1 MKETVKT
8 VSFNDDLDIYM
19 TYSSDEYCRHQI
31 KSTKL
36 KFEDRK
42 ISPQVWKYI
51 FIQLDLYKLLSF
63 SNFFMVFLDENEKDY
78 FPERHLGMGGPP
90 KDTNNTN

>member
-8 VSFNDDLDIYM
+8 VSFNDDLNIYM

-51 FIQLDLYKLLSF
+51 FIQLDLYKLQEMQVHHESRIYTRFHYKNQILLF
-63 SNFFMVFLDENEKDY
+63 
-78 FPERHLGMGGPP
+78 
-90 KDTNNTN
+90 